1 MWPTVY
7 VVDRRGYIR
16 MWWQGELNW
25 QGATGDQTITD
36 FVQGLLEEDAEK

>member
-7 VVDRRGYIR
+7 IVDQRGYIR

-25 QGATGDQTITD
+25 QGATGDQQIAELVD
-36 FVQGLLEEDAEK
+36 RLLQK

>member
-7 VVDRRGYIR
+7 VIDREGYIR

-25 QGATGDQTITD
+25 QGAKGDQAIEEL
-36 FVQGLLEEDAEK
+36 VEKLLD